1 MLSLTPEESMVVPE
15 FKIFFKKFYWAL
27 FLIGL
32 GVVVV
37 FGNGLRGD
45 FVSDDYATV
54 PQNPLVADFRASV
67 LTPGNMF
74 NSMNISNY
82 ILANIFG
89 VVSPVPYHVFSLLTY
104 LVSIFLVFWFVY
116 LITGRGKLTILTTLI
131 FAFMPIHVEAVSW
144 NAGKIYL
151 IISNYILVVLISFI
165 YLLKTRKLKYGL
177 VFILAFVLAFLTD
190 RPRPFAVFLI
200 IPGLLALYPWKLI
213 SGFAKSMWKW
223 LLPILVIFFIIAFP
237 YIKSRVS
244 VVNSGINESGSIFYP
259 PTFQYPI
266 AVTKYLQLIL
276 VPTDL
281 TLYHTMYVLPGWLN
295 WAVLLVYLALMVRF
309 WFKDK
314 LWFFALFLFM
324 AATLP
329 SMAPL
334 KVSWL
339 VAERYAYLGSL
350 GLAIFLSLIIGVMYK
365 RLKILPVVLAAGLVS
380 VYALRIYFRN
390 IDWSTNHLLWVN
402 TCQVSPNSHN
412 AWNNIGDD
420 YDKLKDY
427 ASAIKG
433 FTQSTIVKPNYAD
446 AYHNRANIFFKT
458 GRLDLGR
465 ESYETALRFNPGL
478 IQTYISLVQIDLNEK
493 KYDLALQHIN
503 KSVELDPN
511 NPQTLYILAV
521 VYAQLGRIE
530 EAKGVLKTTISRFPN
545 YSLARNALIELE
557 GVKVGSS

>member
-1 MLSLTPEESMVVPE
+1 MRMSFDRVKRIWLSKKVTTNPEALSAIGGAKLIIFCPGSMYGSVIINLLPLGMKEKLEKTKAVKLLMTNIMSVANENRLFSQIEYSKTFKKYIGSDFDLVLMPDFSKLDQKILKNVFKSYSLEHSRPIRYKENGIKNVLIEDIAVIDKKYLRIRHSEVKMANFFARMDLCLKKDKKNKKMLSLTPEESMVVPE
-15 FKIFFKKFYWAL
+15 FKIFLKKFYWAL

-223 LLPILVIFFIIAFP
+223 LLPILVIF
-237 YIKSRVS
+237 
-244 VVNSGINESGSIFYP
+244 
-259 PTFQYPI
+259 
-266 AVTKYLQLIL
+266 
-276 VPTDL
+276 
-281 TLYHTMYVLPGWLN
+281 
-295 WAVLLVYLALMVRF
+295 LLS
-309 WFKDK
+309 
-314 LWFFALFLFM
+314 LFL
-324 AATLP
+324 
-329 SMAPL
+329 
-334 KVSWL
+334 
-339 VAERYAYLGSL
+339 
-350 GLAIFLSLIIGVMYK
+350 I
-365 RLKILPVVLAAGLVS
+365 
-380 VYALRIYFRN
+380 
-390 IDWSTNHLLWVN
+390 
-402 TCQVSPNSHN
+402 
-412 AWNNIGDD
+412 
-420 YDKLKDY
+420 
-427 ASAIKG
+427 
-433 FTQSTIVKPNYAD
+433 
-446 AYHNRANIFFKT
+446 
-458 GRLDLGR
+458 
-465 ESYETALRFNPGL
+465 
-478 IQTYISLVQIDLNEK
+478 
-493 KYDLALQHIN
+493 
-503 KSVELDPN
+503 
-511 NPQTLYILAV
+511 
-521 VYAQLGRIE
+521 
-530 EAKGVLKTTISRFPN
+530 
-545 YSLARNALIELE
+545 
-557 GVKVGSS
+557 